1 MPDNDKSRNSECH
14 APSPAAATDSAV
26 LKSAQTDLKT
36 AQADLQAKTGELS
49 KANKHIEELE
59 KQLKQA
65 NDELSQ
71 LKGQNPPVAG
81 TFKNFKDFIKQ
92 EGISVDSVTGI
103 YSKNGVPVSGTVE
116 IGNQKINFVD
126 GIRSVA

>member
-14 APSPAAATDSAV
+14 TPSPAAATDSAA
-26 LKSAQTDLKT
+26 LKS

-49 KANKHIEELE
+49 EANKHIEELE

-92 EGISVDSVTGI
+92 EGISVDSATGI